1 MKLLTKEAGVN
12 VIDYDKILSQKVKD
26 IKPSGIRKFFD
37 IAGTMDDVISLGV
50 GEPDFNT
57 PWVIRKAAIQVLERK
72 HIIYGPN
79 KGVVPLR
86 KAVCERISKK
96 HDVSY
101 DSEKEIIITVGGS
114 EAIDLAIRGL
124 VNNGDE
130 VLVVEPCFVCYAP
143 LVELAG
149 GVAVPVPTRIENNF
163 KLTVEDF
170 RDKVTER
177 TKLII
182 LPFPNN
188 PTGAVMTKEDL
199 EPIAEFLRD
208 TNIMV
213 LTDEIYSELTYGRKH
228 FSIIELDGMRERT
241 IYVNGFSK
249 AYAMTG
255 WRLGYLAA
263 PEPIVSQIA
272 KIHQYGIMCSPYISQ
287 NAAVEALNS
296 CDAEVS
302 KMVDEYNVRRR
313 YLVSEFNRLGL
324 TCFNPEGAFYVFPCI
339 KSTGLTSDEFCE
351 RLLYEGKVAAV
362 PGTAFGDSGEG
373 YMRISYAYSLKHL
386 MEAIRRIEIFLKKLE
401 AEKNEG

>member
-1 MKLLTKEAGVN
+1 M
-12 VIDYDKILSQKVKD
+12 IDYDKILSNKIKN

-37 IAGTMDDVISLGV
+37 IAGTMEDVISLGV

-57 PWVIRKAAIQVLERK
+57 PWVIRKAAIQTLERK

-79 KGVVPLR
+79 KGIVPLR
-86 KAVCERISKK
+86 KAITDMINKK
-96 HDVSY
+96 HGVQY
-101 DSEKEIIITVGGS
+101 DSDKELIVTVGGS
-114 EAIDLAIRGL
+114 EAIDLAVRGL
-124 VNNGDE
+124 IDPGDE

-177 TKLII
+177 TKLLI

-188 PTGAVMTKEDL
+188 PTGAIMTKEDL

-213 LTDEIYSELTYGRKH
+213 LSDEIYSELTYGRKH
-228 FSIIELDGMRERT
+228 CSIIELDDMRERT

-255 WRLGYLAA
+255 WRLGYVAA
-263 PEPIVSQIA
+263 PEPIISQIF

-287 NAAVEALNS
+287 NAAVEALTS
-296 CDAEVS
+296 CDNEVK
-302 KMVDEYNVRRR
+302 KMVKEYNVRRR

-324 TCFNPEGAFYVFPCI
+324 SCFEPEGAFYVFPCI
-339 KSTGLTSDEFCE
+339 KKTGLSSEEFCE
-351 RLLYEGKVAAV
+351 RLLYEERVAAV
-362 PGTAFGDSGEG
+362 PGSAFGESGEG

-386 MEAIRRIEIFLKKLE
+386 MEAISRIEKFLKKLE
-401 AEKNEG
+401 AEKNG

>member
-1 MKLLTKEAGVN
+1 M
-12 VIDYDKILSQKVKD
+12 IDYDKVLSNKIKN

-37 IAGTMDDVISLGV
+37 IAGTMEDVISLGV

-57 PWVIRKAAIQVLERK
+57 PWVIRKAAIQTLERK

-79 KGVVPLR
+79 KGIVPLR
-86 KAVCERISKK
+86 KAITDMINKK
-96 HDVSY
+96 HGVEY
-101 DSEKEIIITVGGS
+101 DSDKELIVTVGGS
-114 EAIDLAIRGL
+114 EAIDLAVRGL
-124 VNNGDE
+124 IDPGDE

-149 GVAVPVPTRIENNF
+149 GVAVSVPTRIENNF
-163 KLTVEDF
+163 KLTVDDF
-170 RDKVTER
+170 KDKITER
-177 TKLII
+177 TKLLI

-188 PTGAVMTKEDL
+188 PTGAIMTKEDL

-213 LTDEIYSELTYGRKH
+213 LSDEIYSELTYGRKH
-228 FSIIELDGMRERT
+228 YSIIELEGMRERT

-255 WRLGYLAA
+255 WRLGYVAA
-263 PEPIVSQIA
+263 PEPVISQIF

-287 NAAVEALNS
+287 NAAVEALTS
-296 CDAEVS
+296 CDDEVK
-302 KMVDEYNVRRR
+302 KMVKEYNVRRR

-324 TCFNPEGAFYVFPCI
+324 SCFEPEGAFYVFPCI
-339 KSTGLTSDEFCE
+339 KKTGLSSEEFCE
-351 RLLYEGKVAAV
+351 RLLYEERVAAV
-362 PGTAFGDSGEG
+362 PGSAFGESGEG

-386 MEAIRRIEIFLKKLE
+386 MEAISRIEKFLNKLE
-401 AEKNEG
+401 AEKNG